1 MTKREFF
8 LRITAGILLIVGVG
22 HLAISQI
29 HIEAITK
36 IFANQIGFYLFIFI
50 IFGLTT
56 GFNAILIEK
65 PFSVLSLMVSSI
77 LSSVGGFIYL
87 RLLQADVLE
96 QEKLAM
102 ADVSDSFQ
110 LVAAS
115 IGIYLVGSLIVS
127 ILSWPDVRAA
137 SHNV

>member
-8 LRITAGILLIVGVG
+8 LRIVTAILLIVGVG

-29 HIEAITK
+29 HIAAITK
-36 IFANQIGFYLFIFI
+36 IFANQIGFYLFVFI

-56 GFNAILIEK
+56 GFNAVLIEK
-65 PFSVLSLMVSSI
+65 PFSVVSLIVSSI
-77 LSSVGGFIYL
+77 LSSVGGFVYL

-96 QEKLAM
+96 QEKLTM

-110 LVAAS
+110 LVAFS
-115 IGIYLVGSLIVS
+115 IGIYLIGSIIVS
-127 ILSWPDVRAA
+127 ILSWPDVKAA
-137 SHNV
+137 SQNV

>member
-8 LRITAGILLIVGVG
+8 LRIVTGIMLIVGVG

-29 HIEAITK
+29 HISAITK
-36 IFANQIGFYLFIFI
+36 IFANQIGFYLFVFI

-56 GFNAILIEK
+56 GFNAILVEK
-65 PFSVLSLMVSSI
+65 PFSVVSLIGSAI
-77 LSSVGGFIYL
+77 LSAIGGFIYL

-110 LVAAS
+110 LVAVS
-115 IGIYLVGSLIVS
+115 IGIYLVGAIIVS
-127 ILSWPDVRAA
+127 VLSWPDVKAA
-137 SHNV
+137 SENV